1 MMPAGAAEDDSA
13 PEDRITDRYHVLR
26 VVAIRAAR
34 VSRTWPGVRRWTG
47 GGIRAHPESVSEPVM
62 IACRDPAG
70 LRECG
75 ADERRPL

>member
-1 MMPAGAAEDDSA
+1 MDAGCEVQETMAGRPDNGPLSR
-13 PEDRITDRYHVLR
+13 PP
-26 VVAIRAAR
+26 VVAIRTAQ

-47 GGIRAHPESVSEPVM
+47 GGIRAHAESVSEPVM

-75 ADERRPL
+75 TDERRPL